1 MITLLNG
8 ERITK
13 PNLLEKMQSDSYYY
27 GHLGQYALSSSA
39 LKKLIEGPKAYQA
52 SLRKSESSQ
61 ALRDGQL
68 IHLSILEPHKLKD
81 LVITEGTK
89 ARKEYKEAVAEHGE
103 HKVYT
108 QSEMESAYWIADAVK
123 SNPTSSFLLENCDYE
138 VPNAAMIEG
147 LPFRAKADAIT
158 KDGSTIID
166 IKTTASIGENGDDFY
181 WSARKFKYA
190 LQAVLYMEIFGAVD
204 FIFLVVDKGTREIGI
219 FDCSDEFLEI
229 GKFHIAKGI
238 ENYKKF
244 FMSPDSETLI
254 KNNVIRR
261 TL

>member
-1 MITLLNG
+1 M
-8 ERITK
+8 E
-13 PNLLEKMQSDSYYY
+13 SDSYYY
-27 GHLGQYALSSSA
+27 GHLGQHALSSSA

-52 SLRKSESSQ
+52 SLRKSDGSQ

-81 LVITEGTK
+81 LIITQGTK
-89 ARKEYKEAVAEHGE
+89 ARKEFKDAVAEHGE

-158 KDGSTIID
+158 KDGATIID
-166 IKTTASIGENGDDFY
+166 VKTTASIGEEGEDFY
-181 WSARKFKYA
+181 WSAKRFKYA
-190 LQAVLYMEIFGAVD
+190 LQAVLYMEIFGATD

-219 FDCSDEFLEI
+219 FDCSEQFLDS
-229 GKFHIAKGI
+229 GRSLIAKGI

-244 FMSPDSETLI
+244 FLSPDSETLI
-254 KNNVIRR
+254 NNNVIRR

>member
-8 ERITK
+8 EQIMK
-13 PNLLEKMQSDSYYY
+13 AELLKKMQSDSYYY

-39 LKKLIEGPKAYQA
+39 LKKLIEGPKAYQS
-52 SLRKSESSQ
+52 SLKQSDSSQ
-61 ALRDGQL
+61 VLRDGQL

-89 ARKEYKEAVAEHGE
+89 ARKEFKDAVAEYGE

-123 SNPTSSFLLENCDYE
+123 SNPTSSFLLENCNYE
-138 VPNAAMIEG
+138 VPNAAMIED

-166 IKTTASIGENGDDFY
+166 IKTTSSIGEEGEDFY
-181 WSARKFKYA
+181 WSARRFKYA
-190 LQAVLYMEIFGAVD
+190 LQAVLYMEIFGATD
-204 FIFLVVDKGTREIGI
+204 FIFLVVDKGTKEIGI
-219 FDCSDEFLEI
+219 FDCSEQFLET
-229 GKFHIAKGI
+229 GRMHIAKGI

-244 FMSPDSETLI
+244 FLSPDSETLI

>member
-8 ERITK
+8 EEWQEADILK
-13 PNLLEKMQSDSYYY
+13 KMEDDSFYY
-27 GHLGQYALSSSA
+27 GHLGQHALSSSA
-39 LKKLIEGPKAYQA
+39 LKKILEGPKAYLK
-52 SLRKSESSQ
+52 SIRESESSQ

-68 IHLSILEPHKLKD
+68 IHLSILEPHKLKS
-81 LVITEGTK
+81 LVITQGTK
-89 ARKEYKEAVAEHGE
+89 ARKEFKDAVAEYGE

-123 SNPTSSFLLENCDYE
+123 SNPTSSFLLENCNYE
-138 VPNAAMIEG
+138 VPNAAMIED

-166 IKTTASIGENGDDFY
+166 IKTTASIGEDGDDFY
-181 WSARKFKYA
+181 WSARRFKYA
-190 LQAVLYMEIFGAVD
+190 LQAVLYMEIFGATD

-229 GKFHIAKGI
+229 GRSHIAKGI

-244 FMSPDSETLI
+244 FLSPDSETLI